1 MWSARRLLFF
11 VILPWAFLPG
21 ASPAVGTTPEQ
32 PEPVDLYF
40 YWSARCPHCLEARPF
55 VTQLSEELPWLRF
68 HDLEIS
74 RNRDNAKRYV
84 AMAAELGQQAS
95 AVPGFLFCGELHVGW
110 QSAETTG
117 ARLRSRLQE
126 CRQRLV
132 SGLPA
137 AAPPETVELPGV
149 GALSPDTF
157 SLPVLTL
164 LIAGMD
170 AFNPCAFFVLLFL
183 LGLLANQRDRSR
195 MLIIGVLFVVVSG
208 VLYFA
213 FMAAWL
219 SLFRMIGSLGWVTVV
234 AAFLAL
240 AIGLVNVKD
249 FFAFKRGASLSIPAS
264 RLPRIYRRGRGVLA
278 AGSFPAMA
286 GATLVLAVA
295 ANFYELLCTAG
306 FPMVYTRVLTM
317 HMLSPAGYYAY
328 LALYNLIYVVPLLV
342 IVLVVTFALGRTQ
355 LSERQGRL
363 LKLMSGLMMGG
374 LGLLLLLAPD
384 RVHDLRLA
392 FALVAGAVTI
402 TALAA
407 YAEERMLRSRG
418 SG

>member
-1 MWSARRLLFF
+1 MLLAF
-11 VILPWAFLPG
+11 VWALVSGPV
-21 ASPAVGTTPEQ
+21 PAAGTTPE
-32 PEPVDLYF
+32 EDRLIDF
-40 YWSARCPHCLEARPF
+40 HFFWSARCPHCVEARPF
-55 VTQLSEELPWLRF
+55 AMRLPEELPWLRF

-74 RNRDNAKRYV
+74 RNGDNARRYV
-84 AMAAELGQQAS
+84 AMAAELGEHAS
-95 AVPGFLFCGELHVGW
+95 SVPAFLFCGELHVGW
-110 QSAETTG
+110 HSAETTG
-117 ARLRSRLQE
+117 AQLRSRLE
-126 CRQRLV
+126 ACRQRITA
-132 SGLPA
+132 GQPA
-137 AAPPETVELPGV
+137 AAPPATVELPGF
-149 GALSPDTF
+149 GTLSPAEF
-157 SLPVLTL
+157 SLPVFTL

-195 MLIIGVLFVVVSG
+195 MLIIGVLFVAVSG

-219 SLFRMIGSLGWVTVV
+219 SLFRMIGGLGWVTVG
-234 AAFLAL
+234 ASLLAL

-249 FFAFKRGASLSIPAS
+249 FFAFKRGVSLTIPAAH
-264 RLPRIYRRGRGVLA
+264 LPQIYRRGRAVLA
-278 AGSFPAMA
+278 AGSFPAMM

-317 HMLSPAGYYAY
+317 HALSPAGYYGY

-374 LGLLLLLAPD
+374 LGLMLLIAPE
-384 RVHDLRLA
+384 RVHDLRVA
-392 FALVAGAVTI
+392 FVLVAGAVALTV
-402 TALAA
+402 LAA
-407 YAEERMLRSRG
+407 YLEDRAHRREQ